1 MGGLLDGKIAL
12 VTGVSNDGQI
22 GQSVARVFAHNGAG
36 VGIAARSQ
44 KNVEARAKELE
55 AGTKVLALQVD
66 LTDETQ
72 VGQAVER
79 VIAHYGRIHILVNL
93 AGGLTRYKAA
103 VDSPFRTG
111 TPNSTTIFLPHS
123 FALARCFPTCG
134 KVAAGASSTSRAPG
148 ALKPTWWPTIVP
160 KPQS

>member
-36 VGIAARSQ
+36 LGIAARSQ
-44 KNVEARAKELE
+44 KNVEARAKEFE
-55 AGTKVLALQVD
+55 AEGAKVLALQGD

-79 VIAHYGRIHILVNL
+79 MIAHYGRIH
-93 AGGLTRYKAA
+93 
-103 VDSPFRTG
+103 
-111 TPNSTTIFLPHS
+111 
-123 FALARCFPTCG
+123 
-134 KVAAGASSTSRAPG
+134 
-148 ALKPTWWPTIVP
+148 
-160 KPQS
+160 